1 MNIIK
6 KIISQFKRQSEVDP
20 HMLLGMEGMCAR
32 NEARLAKIKE
42 SMGEKYILHP
52 SHIKGRLEEQRPV

>member
-6 KIISQFKRQSEVDP
+6 KIIAQFKYEADIDTHQ
-20 HMLLGMEGMCAR
+20 LLGMEGMCAR
-32 NEARLAKIKE
+32 NEARLAQIKE

-52 SHIKGRLEEQRPV
+52 THMKSKLDDPRPV

>member
-6 KIISQFKRQSEVDP
+6 KIISHFKRQSEVDP

-52 SHIKGRLEEQRPV
+52 SHIKSRLEEQRPV